1 MAVKIQR
8 IDKTLPLPQYET
20 NGAVGFDL
28 IARET
33 TTVKKG
39 TIELIPGNVI
49 VETPPGYMLVV
60 ASRSS
65 TPRKKGLTQPHGI
78 GIIDQDYCGPTDEIK
93 IQMYNFSE
101 QDVTVERGE
110 KIAQGVFVHV
120 SKFEFEEVEQIKE
133 DSRGGFGSTGGKGF
147 FLKTDNITNFSNNVL
162 K

>member
-1 MAVKIQR
+1 MPIRVQR
-8 IDKTLPLPQYET
+8 IDKSLPLPKYET

-28 IARET
+28 LARET
-33 TTVKKG
+33 TTIKKG

-101 QDVTVERGE
+101 NDVTVEKGE

-133 DSRGGFGSTGGKGF
+133 GSRGGFGST
-147 FLKTDNITNFSNNVL
+147 DAS
-162 K
+162 

>member
-1 MAVKIQR
+1 MAVKVQR
-8 IDKTLPLPQYET
+8 IDKDLPLPRYET

-28 IARET
+28 LARET
-33 TTVKKG
+33 TVIPKG
-39 TIELIPGNVI
+39 TIQLIPGNVI

-101 QDVTVERGE
+101 NDVTVERGE

-120 SKFEFEEVEQIKE
+120 SKFDFEEVEQIKE
-133 DSRGGFGSTGGKGF
+133 ESRGGFGSTG
-147 FLKTDNITNFSNNVL
+147 
-162 K
+162 

>member
-1 MAVKIQR
+1 MVKVQR
-8 IDKTLPLPQYET
+8 LDKSLPLPKYET

-28 IARET
+28 LARET
-33 TTVKKG
+33 TTIKKG

-78 GIIDQDYCGPTDEIK
+78 GIIDQDYCGPNDEIK
-93 IQMYNFSE
+93 IQMYNFSD
-101 QDVTVERGE
+101 QDVTVEKGE

-120 SKFEFEEVEQIKE
+120 SKFEFEEVEQIKD
-133 DSRGGFGSTGGKGF
+133 DSRGGFGST
-147 FLKTDNITNFSNNVL
+147 DA
-162 K
+162 

>member
-1 MAVKIQR
+1 MPVKVTR
-8 IDKTLPLPQYET
+8 IDKSLPLPKYET
-20 NGAVGFDL
+20 DGAVGFDL
-28 IARET
+28 LARET
-33 TTVKKG
+33 TAIKKG

-101 QDVTVERGE
+101 QDVTIERGE

-133 DSRGGFGSTGGKGF
+133 DSRGGFGSTDAG
-147 FLKTDNITNFSNNVL
+147 
-162 K
+162 